1 MVGAFPRWKLLFLL
15 FSFLVSGEKTIE
27 PAVLVEQPDGTTKG
41 WIQLCREVNA
51 LRSNL
56 PSFVAKLGDLYE
68 ARQTISKKR
77 RLLQR
82 DHNHTSSLWQSLACE
97 VASPGGPWRL
107 KVDLEAPKEAPPAF
121 RKHHRVVLVFP
132 TSWPQSLPSIRFTG
146 QLRSLYVKPP
156 DEDKSDHVHE
166 ASSKLLARLQE
177 AVGPIT
183 CMWRQTGGCNAT
195 GDREPEKDRLCG
207 ENVPLGNSGFC
218 DCNGDGLMNGAEPG
232 YSCESS
238 PGSCETRCPQEVQ
251 KGRYDLHG
259 LLSQLHRSLG
269 GALHPSDQT
278 AWQRTASTFEEDA
291 STVVKY
297 AAYGRKHEELF
308 WANGLKLEDAIDPRI
323 FKLIFKVFNGT
334 RYSRAEAKKQLLA
347 SGLIKE
353 IIPDLVFSFPVFT
366 LEFCTLLMEEIRNF
380 YGSKLPARRPNSMNN
395 YGIILNEIGLEPMI
409 FDLQDALIQPLASVL
424 FPLEGSE
431 LESHHSFT
439 IRFNVNIFGNYTG
452 APLVFCGIN
461 GEPDHRHFRTAYQH
475 QLGYAIIHKGRH
487 RHGAEDITGG
497 ERMNLVVWSYS
508 YNYRHSKESIKVH
521 QREAA
526 KPDER
531 CVSYTHDRDFGRYK
545 AWPEGKKERFLGRGW
560 CPPRGKEYV
569 AWHWR
574 IEKRER
580 ERASEGGREGGR
592 ERGSEGAVKRQ
603 AFSQ

>member
-1 MVGAFPRWKLLFLL
+1 MAREKLNRVDDALKDTEEALRLQPNAEESREEEEEVVAEAKPNEAAIEAPAEPFADIELEHTVAGAEKAKDMGNKLFQEGKIQECERW
-15 FSFLVSGEKTIE
+15 FSKAIW
-27 PAVLVEQPDGTTKG
+27 LVEESGKVSAPDTLRGILHSNRAFARLRMQRWSSAELDCDEEG
-41 WIQLCREVNA
+41 GLREV
-51 LRSNL
+51 
-56 PSFVAKLGDLYE
+56 LGDLYE

-146 QLRSLYVKPP
+146 QLRSFGDYSRKHQLVDAAQVNGLNPKPVLLSLYVKPP

-251 KGRYDLHG
+251 KATQDLHG

-291 STVVKY
+291 RFQKAT
-297 AAYGRKHEELF
+297 
-308 WANGLKLEDAIDPRI
+308 AIEFRSCCAQLARI

-439 IRFNVNIFGNYTG
+439 IRYKGGEDTHLDVHTDDSDVTFNVNIFGNYTG

-475 QLGYAIIHKGRH
+475 QTLSSGTDGRLWPA
-487 RHGAEDITGG
+487 AE
-497 ERMNLVVWSYS
+497 V
-508 YNYRHSKESIKVH
+508 
-521 QREAA
+521 
-526 KPDER
+526 
-531 CVSYTHDRDFGRYK
+531 
-545 AWPEGKKERFLGRGW
+545 
-560 CPPRGKEYV
+560 
-569 AWHWR
+569 
-574 IEKRER
+574 
-580 ERASEGGREGGR
+580 
-592 ERGSEGAVKRQ
+592 
-603 AFSQ
+603 